1 MEINVIIILYISYN
15 ELEGLDMKKLN
26 NYINFGLILN
36 VIGIISHRFN
46 LLPSFIQ
53 GLCIGLGLTL
63 IFIGMYDQNHN
74 LDKFRNY
81 KKNILNKILGK

>member
-1 MEINVIIILYISYN
+1 
-15 ELEGLDMKKLN
+15 MKKLN

-36 VIGIISHRFN
+36 VIGIISNRFN

-63 IFIGMYDQNHN
+63 IFIGMYDQNYN
-74 LDKFRNY
+74 LDKFRNC
-81 KKNILNKILGK
+81 KKNILNKTLGK

>member
-1 MEINVIIILYISYN
+1 
-15 ELEGLDMKKLN
+15 MKKSN
-26 NYINFGLILN
+26 NYINFGLIFN
-36 VIGIISHRFN
+36 VIGIISNPFN

-53 GLCIGLGLTL
+53 GLCVGLGLTL

-81 KKNILNKILGK
+81 KKSILNEILGK